1 MHDMV
6 FCVATFIMSGLF
18 LVLFKVKHNV
28 YLITA
33 LLHLAEADV
42 HELNTN
48 KNIS

>member
-1 MHDMV
+1 
-6 FCVATFIMSGLF
+6 MSGLF
-18 LVLFKVKHNV
+18 LVLFKVKHTV

>member
-1 MHDMV
+1 LNNTKKRPDIIK
-6 FCVATFIMSGLF
+6 VATQKT
-18 LVLFKVKHNV
+18 KVKHNV